1 MERISFYFC
10 YGEECFFTGVP
21 FLRSLWMMSAVG
33 KNPPVINVD
42 EAERVATDG
51 SEAYFIKGTVLVLMN
66 ET

>member
-1 MERISFYFC
+1 
-10 YGEECFFTGVP
+10 
-21 FLRSLWMMSAVG
+21 MMSAVG